1 MSYQKEFEQ
10 QIAKKDFNKIL
21 TLWEEYCTNESVETD
36 EFLNILTSLEKSE
49 LAPRFGKYI
58 EMGLPLW
65 QTIKNEGES
74 FEVLKKL
81 IDLQTTNSQ
90 VLADSAM
97 QALEKK
103 YAKDPLFQERIRLVG
118 LRSKQNFQGS
128 LSNYDLLAHMAPGK
142 CVYHTGGWGTGEIIE
157 VSPLREQL
165 SVEFENVSGKK
176 HITFENAFKTLKPLP
191 DDHFLSRRF
200 INPNKFEEEAKKDPV
215 LVIKILLRDLGPKT
229 ASEIKDELEELVI
242 PEGEWSKWWQGTRA
256 KLKKDTM
263 IESPSGIKDPF
274 VLRSK
279 EVSHEERLHQDIH
292 SHQEIQKVIQTSYN
306 YVRDFP
312 NMTKKEDVRKALTD
326 KLETLYNE
334 KKLTKAEE
342 LQIAILLE
350 EIPGAHIK
358 KGRDVKSFVKEEQAI
373 AALIEE
379 IEILAFKKRA
389 LTAIREAR
397 TDWVELFLNFFFS
410 IQQAQL
416 RDYIMKELSSGEQK
430 KQFQVKIQGLI
441 DNPDQ
446 NPEAFV
452 WYFQKIMSEQ
462 EGDLLFQN
470 KEGHLQLLEAFL
482 ILLHRIE
489 SQTEWKDLVKKMLII
504 ISGKRYATIR
514 TILEGSSLEYVKEF
528 LLLASKCHSFTDHDM
543 KILKSLAQVVH
554 PILSPHKK
562 KKDRVLLDGRIIWTT
577 EEGFK
582 KTRDRLEHIGTV
594 EVVENAREVE
604 AARALGDLRENSEY
618 KFAVERRKHLQGE
631 LKRIGEQLN
640 RARVITPADIELD
653 EIGIGN
659 RVLIESPRGERIA
672 YTILGPWDAD
682 PENNT
687 ISFQSKLAEAMCGK
701 KAGESFLFKDEEWVV
716 VSIESYLEG

>member
-36 EFLNILTSLEKSE
+36 EFLSILVALEKSE
-49 LAPRFGKYI
+49 LAARFGKFV

-65 QTIKNEGES
+65 QTIKAEDES
-74 FEVLKKL
+74 YSVLRKL
-81 IDLQTTNSQ
+81 IDLETTNSV
-90 VLADSAM
+90 VLSDAAM
-97 QALEKK
+97 KALEKK
-103 YAKDPLFQERIRLVG
+103 YGQEPLFQERIRLVG

-142 CVYHTGGWGTGEIIE
+142 CVFHTGGWGTGEIIE

-165 SVEFENVSGKK
+165 SVEFENVSGRK
-176 HITFENAFKTLKPLP
+176 HITFENGFKTLKPLP

-200 INPNKFEEEAKKDPV
+200 IDPNKFEDEAKKDPV
-215 LVIKILLRDLGPKT
+215 KIIKILLRDLGPKT
-229 ASEIKDELEELVI
+229 ASEIKDELSELVI
-242 PEGEWSKWWQGTRA
+242 PENEWSKWWQGARA

-274 VLRSK
+274 ILRTK

-292 SHQEIQKVIQTSYN
+292 SHQEIQKIIQTSYN

-312 NMTKKEDVRKALTD
+312 NMMKKDDVRKSLVD
-326 KLETLYNE
+326 KLEALYAE
-334 KKLTKAEE
+334 KGLTKSEE
-342 LQIAILLE
+342 FQIGILLE
-350 EIPGAHIK
+350 EIPGSTPK
-358 KGRDVKSFVKEEQAI
+358 KGKDVKSFVREEASI

-379 IEILAFKKRA
+379 IDILAFKKRA
-389 LTAIREAR
+389 LTAIREVR
-397 TDWVELFLNFFFS
+397 SDWIELFLNFFFT

-416 RDYIMKELSSGEQK
+416 RDYILRELSSGEPRGQFQK
-430 KQFQVKIQGLI
+430 KIQQLI
-441 DNPDQ
+441 DNPSE

-452 WYFQKIMSEQ
+452 WYFQKIMAEE
-462 EGDLLFQN
+462 EGDLIFQS
-470 KEGHLQLLEAFL
+470 KEGRLQLLEAFL

-489 SQTEWKDLVKKMLII
+489 SQSEWKDLVKKMLII

-514 TILEGSSLEYVKEF
+514 TILDGASLEYVKEF

-554 PILSPHKK
+554 PSLSPHKK

-582 KTRDRLEHIGTV
+582 TTRDRLEHIGTV

-618 KFAVERRKHLQGE
+618 KFAVERRKHLQSE
-631 LKRIGEQLN
+631 LRRLGEQLN
-640 RARVITPADIELD
+640 RARVITPADIEVD

-659 RVLIESPRGERIA
+659 RVQIENPKGERSS

-682 PENNT
+682 PENNI

-701 KAGESFLFKDEEWVV
+701 KAGEPFLFKDEEWIVI
-716 VSIESYLEG
+716 SIESYLDR